1 MACFAYC
8 AIPSL
13 PVSLKLGT
21 MEGTM
26 KNFTSNAIFAAL
38 LGAIVWFLSPY
49 ITGEVEPWDAFPLF
63 YSVSLIIMGFIAAIP
78 KTASLASIYVGTIVG
93 QFLYML
99 VFLSSGPLILVGVF
113 SLAIYSLLT
122 LVGPLVKRRLNDA

>member
-1 MACFAYC
+1 
-8 AIPSL
+8 
-13 PVSLKLGT
+13 
-21 MEGTM
+21 M

-63 YSVSLIIMGFIAAIP
+63 YLVSLIIAGIIAAIP
-78 KTASLASIYVGTIVG
+78 KTASLASIYVGAIVG

-99 VFLSSGPLILVGVF
+99 VFLPSGPLILVGVF

-122 LVGPLVKRRLNDA
+122 LVGPLVKRRVNGA